1 MPDANG
7 AMSAEELRAFLD
19 VTHLA
24 IITTN
29 GADGVPHSTPVSY
42 LAEING
48 ALSVIVLK
56 DAIKLRNIERD
67 PLISITI
74 APETRPYAYARY
86 RGTATVHYDGVDEY
100 PLAMAQR
107 YMGDEPGREWLE
119 EQGQDPFAVIRLLDP
134 SPNTWMDPEPAD

>member
-29 GADGVPHSTPVSY
+29 GTNGVAHSTPVRY
-42 LAEING
+42 LADDDG
-48 ALSVIVLK
+48 ALSVVVLK

-67 PLISITI
+67 PLVSITI
-74 APETRPYAYARY
+74 APETRPCA
-86 RGTATVHYDGVDEY
+86 
-100 PLAMAQR
+100 
-107 YMGDEPGREWLE
+107 
-119 EQGQDPFAVIRLLDP
+119 
-134 SPNTWMDPEPAD
+134 